1 MNNFNIPENIELI
14 SAYLDGEVTE
24 DERAFIENDPNLLR
38 EIETFRSMSTHIGQ
52 IYKQDK
58 TTKESHIFAAIREA
72 EKPFEVSA
80 EITNRN
86 IFSFRKVTH
95 ISKRRPVRVI
105 ALSGIAAA
113 ILTFFTIPIFQ
124 SDTPKT
130 DPLIVAAEIPT
141 TAEQKESTPVLESAP
156 VTETTSENESFSAP
170 LEESTT
176 NESDVLP
183 EIESDNGENS
193 EAEKEQLSL
202 EASEEVELEV
212 SNSSSDRQQ
221 SAFAT
226 STSNLIFGNISTYG
240 NSPGESNSELILNNV
255 GIDQGEM
262 FDKFVIELTS
272 IDSITDTA
280 MPGPYAVELNAVDYV
295 MEESSFILPSN
306 VSEYLVI
313 NLAARGGFWNDEN
326 YESWGYFGQV
336 IAEEESPLTGFYLGD
351 FEGNLT
357 FVLGIEEGSR
367 FRSGVTSNPPR
378 LIIEVENLI
387 SEPVIND

>member
-1 MNNFNIPENIELI
+1 MNNSNIPENIELI

-24 DERAFIENDPNLLR
+24 DERAVIENDPNLLR

-58 TTKESHIFAAIREA
+58 TTKENHIFAAIREA
-72 EKPFEVSA
+72 KKPFEVSA

-130 DPLIVAAEIPT
+130 DPIIVAAEIPT
-141 TAEQKESTPVLESAP
+141 TPEQKESTPVLESAP
-156 VTETTSENESFSAP
+156 ITETTSENESFSAP

-176 NESDVLP
+176 NKSDVLP
-183 EIESDNGENS
+183 EIENDNGENS

-202 EASEEVELEV
+202 EDTEAVELEV

-295 MEESSFILPSN
+295 MEESSFVLPSN

-336 IAEEESPLTGFYLGD
+336 IAEEQSPLTGFYLGD

-367 FRSGVTSNPPR
+367 FRSGVASNPPR

-387 SEPVIND
+387 SEPIIND

>member
-24 DERAFIENDPNLLR
+24 DERAVIENDPNLLR

-72 EKPFEVSA
+72 EKPFQVNA
-80 EITNRN
+80 EIIDKN

-141 TAEQKESTPVLESAP
+141 TPEQKESTPVLESAP

-202 EASEEVELEV
+202 EASEEVELED
-212 SNSSSDRQQ
+212 SNSSSESQQ
-221 SAFAT
+221 SALAT
-226 STSNLIFGNISTYG
+226 PTSNLIFGNISTYG
-240 NSPGESNSELILNNV
+240 NSTAESNSELILNNV
-255 GIDQGEM
+255 DIDQGEM

-295 MEESSFILPSN
+295 MEESSFVLPSN

-367 FRSGVTSNPPR
+367 FRSGVASNPPR

>member
-1 MNNFNIPENIELI
+1 MNNSNIPENIELI

-24 DERAFIENDPNLLR
+24 DERAVIENDPNLLR

-72 EKPFEVSA
+72 EKPFQVNA
-80 EITNRN
+80 EIIDKN
-86 IFSFRKVTH
+86 IFSFRKVTQ

-113 ILTFFTIPIFQ
+113 ILTFFAIPIFQ

-141 TAEQKESTPVLESAP
+141 TPEQKESTPVLESAP
-156 VTETTSENESFSAP
+156 ATETTSENESFSAP

-176 NESDVLP
+176 NESDVLA
-183 EIESDNGENS
+183 EIENDNGEDS
-193 EAEKEQLSL
+193 EAEKEQLPL
-202 EASEEVELEV
+202 EDSEAVELEV

-240 NSPGESNSELILNNV
+240 DSLGESNSELILNNV
-255 GIDQGEM
+255 GIDQGEI
-262 FDKFVIELTS
+262 FDRFVIELTS
-272 IDSITDTA
+272 TDSITDTA
-280 MPGPYAVELNAVDYV
+280 IPGPYAVELNAVDYV
-295 MEESSFILPSN
+295 IGESSFVLPSN

-313 NLAARGGFWNDEN
+313 KLAARGGFWNNEN
-326 YESWGYFGQV
+326 YEPWGYFGQV
-336 IAEEESPLTGFYLGD
+336 IAEEGSPLTAFYLSD

-357 FVLGIEEGSR
+357 FILGVEEGSR
-367 FRSGVTSNPPR
+367 FRSGVASNPPR
-378 LIIEVENLI
+378 LIIEVEHLI
-387 SEPVIND
+387 NEPVTTD

>member
-24 DERAFIENDPNLLR
+24 DERAVIENDPNLLR

-141 TAEQKESTPVLESAP
+141 TPEQKESTPDLESAP
-156 VTETTSENESFSAP
+156 ITETTSENESFSAP

-176 NESDVLP
+176 NKSDVLP
-183 EIESDNGENS
+183 EIENGNGENS

-202 EASEEVELEV
+202 EDTEAVELEV

-280 MPGPYAVELNAVDYV
+280 MPGPYAVELNAADYV

-306 VSEYLVI
+306 VNEYLVI

-367 FRSGVTSNPPR
+367 FRSGVASNPPR

>member
-1 MNNFNIPENIELI
+1 MNNSNIPENIELI

-24 DERAFIENDPNLLR
+24 DERAVIENDPNLLR

-95 ISKRRPVRVI
+95 LSKRRPVRVI

-124 SDTPKT
+124 SDTPKS

-141 TAEQKESTPVLESAP
+141 TPEQKESTPVLESAP
-156 VTETTSENESFSAP
+156 ITETTSENESFSAP

-202 EASEEVELEV
+202 EASEEVELED
-212 SNSSSDRQQ
+212 SNSSSESQQ
-221 SAFAT
+221 SALAT
-226 STSNLIFGNISTYG
+226 PTSNLIFGNISTYG
-240 NSPGESNSELILNNV
+240 NSTAESNSELILNNV
-255 GIDQGEM
+255 DIDQGEM

-280 MPGPYAVELNAVDYV
+280 MPGPYAVELNAADYV

-306 VSEYLVI
+306 VNEYLVI

>member
-24 DERAFIENDPNLLR
+24 DERAVIENDPNLLR

-280 MPGPYAVELNAVDYV
+280 MPGPYAVELNAADYV

-306 VSEYLVI
+306 VNEYLVI

-367 FRSGVTSNPPR
+367 FRSGVASNPPR

>member
-1 MNNFNIPENIELI
+1 MNNSNIPENIELI

-24 DERAFIENDPNLLR
+24 DERAVIENDPNLLR

-58 TTKESHIFAAIREA
+58 TTKENHIFAAIREA

-141 TAEQKESTPVLESAP
+141 TPEQKESTPDLESAP
-156 VTETTSENESFSAP
+156 ITETTSENESFSAP

-176 NESDVLP
+176 NKSDVLP
-183 EIESDNGENS
+183 EIENGNGENS

-202 EASEEVELEV
+202 EDTEAVELEV

-240 NSPGESNSELILNNV
+240 NSPRESNSELILNNV

-295 MEESSFILPSN
+295 MGESSFVLPSN

-367 FRSGVTSNPPR
+367 FRSGVASNPPR

>member
-1 MNNFNIPENIELI
+1 MNNSNIPENIELI

-24 DERAFIENDPNLLR
+24 DERAVIENDPNLLR

-124 SDTPKT
+124 SDTPKS

-141 TAEQKESTPVLESAP
+141 TPEQKESTPVLESAP

-176 NESDVLP
+176 NKSDVLP
-183 EIESDNGENS
+183 EIENGNGENS

-202 EASEEVELEV
+202 EDTEAVELEV

-280 MPGPYAVELNAVDYV
+280 MPGPYAVELNAADYV

-306 VSEYLVI
+306 VNEYLVI

-367 FRSGVTSNPPR
+367 FRSGVASNPPR

>member
-24 DERAFIENDPNLLR
+24 DERAVIENDPNLLR

-113 ILTFFTIPIFQ
+113 ILTFFAIPIFQ

-295 MEESSFILPSN
+295 MEESSFVLPSN

-367 FRSGVTSNPPR
+367 FRSGVASNPPR

>member
-1 MNNFNIPENIELI
+1 MNNSNIPENIELI

-24 DERAFIENDPNLLR
+24 DERAVFENDPNLLR

-58 TTKESHIFAAIREA
+58 TTKENHIFAAIREA

-130 DPLIVAAEIPT
+130 DPLIVAAKIPT
-141 TAEQKESTPVLESAP
+141 TPEQKESTPDLESAP
-156 VTETTSENESFSAP
+156 ITETTSENESFSAP

-176 NESDVLP
+176 NKSDVLP
-183 EIESDNGENS
+183 EIENDNGENS

-202 EASEEVELEV
+202 EDTEAVELEV

-295 MEESSFILPSN
+295 MEESSFVLPSN

-367 FRSGVTSNPPR
+367 FRSGVASNPPR

-387 SEPVIND
+387 SEPIIND

>member
-24 DERAFIENDPNLLR
+24 DERAVIENDPNLLR

-130 DPLIVAAEIPT
+130 DPLIVAAEIPP
-141 TAEQKESTPVLESAP
+141 TAAQKESTPVLESAP

-240 NSPGESNSELILNNV
+240 DSPGESNSELILNNV

-295 MEESSFILPSN
+295 MEESSFVLPSN

-367 FRSGVTSNPPR
+367 FRSGVASNPPR

>member
-1 MNNFNIPENIELI
+1 MNNSNIPENIELI

-24 DERAFIENDPNLLR
+24 DERAVIENDPNLLR

-58 TTKESHIFAAIREA
+58 TTKENHIFAAIREA

-130 DPLIVAAEIPT
+130 DPLIVAAKIPT
-141 TAEQKESTPVLESAP
+141 TPEQKESTPVLESAP
-156 VTETTSENESFSAP
+156 ITETTSENESFSAP

-176 NESDVLP
+176 NKSDVLP
-183 EIESDNGENS
+183 EIENDNGENS

-202 EASEEVELEV
+202 EDTEAVELEV

-295 MEESSFILPSN
+295 MEESSFVLPSN

-326 YESWGYFGQV
+326 YESWGYFGQE

-367 FRSGVTSNPPR
+367 FRSGVASNPPR

-387 SEPVIND
+387 SEPIIND

>member
-1 MNNFNIPENIELI
+1 MNNSNIPENIELI

-24 DERAFIENDPNLLR
+24 DERAVIENDPNLLR

-58 TTKESHIFAAIREA
+58 TTKENHIFAAIREA
-72 EKPFEVSA
+72 EKPFQVNA
-80 EITNRN
+80 EIIDKN

-113 ILTFFTIPIFQ
+113 ILTFFAIPIFQ

-141 TAEQKESTPVLESAP
+141 TPEQKESTPVLESAP
-156 VTETTSENESFSAP
+156 TTETTSENESFSAP

-176 NESDVLP
+176 NESDVLA
-183 EIESDNGENS
+183 EIENDNGEDS
-193 EAEKEQLSL
+193 EAEKEQLPL
-202 EASEEVELEV
+202 EDSEAVELEV

-240 NSPGESNSELILNNV
+240 DSLGESNSELILNNV

-262 FDKFVIELTS
+262 FDRFVIELTS
-272 IDSITDTA
+272 TDSITDTA
-280 MPGPYAVELNAVDYV
+280 IPGPYAVELNAVDYV
-295 MEESSFILPSN
+295 IGESSFVLPSN

-313 NLAARGGFWNDEN
+313 KLAARGGFWNNEN
-326 YESWGYFGQV
+326 YEPWGYFGQV
-336 IAEEESPLTGFYLGD
+336 IAEEGSPLTAFYLSD

-357 FVLGIEEGSR
+357 FILGVEEGSR
-367 FRSGVTSNPPR
+367 FRSGVASNPPR
-378 LIIEVENLI
+378 LIIEVEHLI
-387 SEPVIND
+387 NEPVTTD

>member
-1 MNNFNIPENIELI
+1 MNNSNIPENIELI

-24 DERAFIENDPNLLR
+24 DERAVIENDPNLLR

-58 TTKESHIFAAIREA
+58 TTKENHIFAAIREA

-130 DPLIVAAEIPT
+130 DPLIVAAKIPT
-141 TAEQKESTPVLESAP
+141 TPEQKESTPDLESAP
-156 VTETTSENESFSAP
+156 ITETTSENESFSAP

-176 NESDVLP
+176 NKSDVLP
-183 EIESDNGENS
+183 EIENDNGENS

-202 EASEEVELEV
+202 EDTEAVELEV

-295 MEESSFILPSN
+295 MEESSFVLPSN

-367 FRSGVTSNPPR
+367 FRSGVASNPPR

-387 SEPVIND
+387 SEPIIND

>member
-95 ISKRRPVRVI
+95 LSKRRPVRVI

-141 TAEQKESTPVLESAP
+141 TPEQKESTPDLESAP
-156 VTETTSENESFSAP
+156 ITETTSENESFSAP

-183 EIESDNGENS
+183 EIENGNGENS

-202 EASEEVELEV
+202 EDTEAVELED
-212 SNSSSDRQQ
+212 SNSSSESQQ
-221 SAFAT
+221 SALAT
-226 STSNLIFGNISTYG
+226 PTSNLIFGNISTYG
-240 NSPGESNSELILNNV
+240 NSTAESNSELILNNV
-255 GIDQGEM
+255 DIDQGEM

-280 MPGPYAVELNAVDYV
+280 MPGPYAVELNAADYV

-306 VSEYLVI
+306 VNEYLVI

-367 FRSGVTSNPPR
+367 FRSGVASNPPR

>member
-1 MNNFNIPENIELI
+1 MNNSNIPENIELI

-24 DERAFIENDPNLLR
+24 DERAVIENDPNLLR

-58 TTKESHIFAAIREA
+58 TTKENHIFAAIREA

-130 DPLIVAAEIPT
+130 DPLIVAAKIPT
-141 TAEQKESTPVLESAP
+141 TPEQKESTPVLESAP
-156 VTETTSENESFSAP
+156 ITETTSENESFSAP

-176 NESDVLP
+176 NKSDVLP
-183 EIESDNGENS
+183 EIENDNGENS

-202 EASEEVELEV
+202 EDTEAVELEV

-262 FDKFVIELTS
+262 FD
-272 IDSITDTA
+272 
-280 MPGPYAVELNAVDYV
+280 
-295 MEESSFILPSN
+295 
-306 VSEYLVI
+306 
-313 NLAARGGFWNDEN
+313 
-326 YESWGYFGQV
+326 
-336 IAEEESPLTGFYLGD
+336 
-351 FEGNLT
+351 
-357 FVLGIEEGSR
+357 
-367 FRSGVTSNPPR
+367 
-378 LIIEVENLI
+378 
-387 SEPVIND
+387 

>member
-1 MNNFNIPENIELI
+1 MNNSNIPENIELI

-24 DERAFIENDPNLLR
+24 DERAVIENDPNLLR

-95 ISKRRPVRVI
+95 LSKRRPVRVI

-141 TAEQKESTPVLESAP
+141 TPEQKESTPDLESAP
-156 VTETTSENESFSAP
+156 ITETTSENESFSAP

-255 GIDQGEM
+255 DIDQGEM

-280 MPGPYAVELNAVDYV
+280 MPGPYAVELNAADYV

-367 FRSGVTSNPPR
+367 FRSGVASNPPR